1 MDPISILLLA
11 SSAFSAIKQGVATYK
26 EAKNVAGDVK
36 KIVGEIAGMFGP
48 TPTKEQKKQIV
59 AEQKRVQEVAAYDP
73 NQVMGN
79 IAKSLGEFMRHMQQI
94 QDFYKEEERKS
105 KEEVY
110 DGADSLAE
118 RALQRTLVLTQL
130 RQMESDLREQMIYQ
144 SPKELGDLWTR
155 FNEMREQIAVEQEQ
169 AREVRDQ
176 REAQARWQRRRVI
189 ADLQDK
195 AIYLAAALLIIVYLS
210 VFWSLLVM
218 DRKTR
223 WGF

>member
-1 MDPISILLLA
+1 MA
-11 SSAFSAIKQGVATYK
+11 SSAFSAIKQGIATYK
-26 EAKNVAGDVK
+26 DVKNTAGDVK
-36 KIVGEIAGMFGP
+36 KIVNEIAGMFGP
-48 TPTKEQKKQIV
+48 NPTKEQKKQIV

-73 NQVMGN
+73 NQVMGD
-79 IAKSLGEFMRHMQQI
+79 IAKRLGEFMRHMQQI
-94 QDFYKEEERKS
+94 QDFYLEEERKS

-130 RQMESDLREQMIYQ
+130 RQMESDLREQMVYG
-144 SPKELGDLWTR
+144 SPSELGNLWTR

-169 AREVRDQ
+169 ARAVRDQ
-176 REAQARWQRRRVI
+176 REAQVRWQRRKVI
-189 ADLQDK
+189 NDLQDK
-195 AIYLAAALLIIVYLS
+195 AIYLGAALCVIVYLS
-210 VFWSLLVM
+210 LFWGMLVM

>member
-1 MDPISILLLA
+1 
-11 SSAFSAIKQGVATYK
+11 
-26 EAKNVAGDVK
+26 
-36 KIVGEIAGMFGP
+36 
-48 TPTKEQKKQIV
+48 
-59 AEQKRVQEVAAYDP
+59 
-73 NQVMGN
+73 
-79 IAKSLGEFMRHMQQI
+79 
-94 QDFYKEEERKS
+94 
-105 KEEVY
+105 
-110 DGADSLAE
+110 
-118 RALQRTLVLTQL
+118 
-130 RQMESDLREQMIYQ
+130 MESDLREQMIYQ

-176 REAQARWQRRRVI
+176 REAQAKWQRRRVI

-195 AIYLAAALLIIVYLS
+195 AIYLGAALLIIVYLS

>member
-1 MDPISILLLA
+1 MLA
-11 SSAFSAIKQGVATYK
+11 SSAFGAIKQGIATYK
-26 EAKNVAGDVK
+26 DVKNTAGDVK
-36 KIVGEIAGMFGP
+36 KIVGELAGMFGP
-48 TPTKEQKKQIV
+48 NPTKEQKKQIA
-59 AEQKRVQEVAAYDP
+59 AEQKRVQEVAAFDP
-73 NQVMGN
+73 NQVMGD
-79 IAKSLGEFMRHMQQI
+79 IAKRLGEFMRHMQQI

-110 DGADSLAE
+110 EGVDSLAE

-130 RQMESDLREQMIYQ
+130 RQMETDLREQMIYQ
-144 SPKELGDLWTR
+144 SPPELGDLWTR

-176 REAQARWQRRRVI
+176 REAQARWQRRKMI
-189 ADLQDK
+189 GDLQDK
-195 AIYLAAALLIIVYLS
+195 AIYLAAALSVIVYLT

-218 DRKTR
+218 DRKVR

>member
-36 KIVGEIAGMFGP
+36 KIVNEIAGMFGP
-48 TPTKEQKKQIV
+48 SPTKEQKKQIV

-130 RQMESDLREQMIYQ
+130 RQMEADLREQMIYQ

-195 AIYLAAALLIIVYLS
+195 AIYLGAALLIIVYLS

>member
-1 MDPISILLLA
+1 MA

-59 AEQKRVQEVAAYDP
+59 AEQKRVQEVASYDP

-176 REAQARWQRRRVI
+176 REAQAKWQRRRVI

>member
-1 MDPISILLLA
+1 MA
-11 SSAFSAIKQGVATYK
+11 SSAFSAIKQGIATYK
-26 EAKNVAGDVK
+26 DVKNTAGDVK
-36 KIVGEIAGMFGP
+36 KIVNEIAGMFGP
-48 TPTKEQKKQIV
+48 SPTKEQKKQIV

-73 NQVMGN
+73 NQVMGD
-79 IAKSLGEFMRHMQQI
+79 IAKRLGEFMRHQQQI
-94 QDFYKEEERKS
+94 QDYYIEEERKS

-130 RQMESDLREQMIYQ
+130 RQMEADLREQMIYR
-144 SPKELGDLWTR
+144 SPQELGDLWTR

-169 AREVRDQ
+169 ARAVRDQ
-176 REAQARWQRRRVI
+176 REAQVRWQRRRMI

>member
-1 MDPISILLLA
+1 MDPISVLLLA
-11 SSAFSAIKQGVATYK
+11 SSAFSAIKQGIASYK
-26 EAKNVAGDVK
+26 ECKNVVGDVK
-36 KIVGEIAGMFGP
+36 NIVKEIGGMFGP
-48 TPTKEQKKQIV
+48 SPTKEQKKQIV

-94 QDFYKEEERKS
+94 QDYYLEEERKS

-110 DGADSLAE
+110 DGVDSLAE

-130 RQMESDLREQMIYQ
+130 RQMETDLREQMIFQ
-144 SPKELGDLWTR
+144 SPPELGNLWTR

-169 AREVRDQ
+169 ARAVRDQ
-176 REAQARWQRRRVI
+176 REAQVRWQRRRVI
-189 ADLQDK
+189 NDLQDK
-195 AIYLAAALLIIVYLS
+195 AIYLCAALCVILYLA
-210 VFWSLLVM
+210 VFWSLLVI

>member
-1 MDPISILLLA
+1 M
-11 SSAFSAIKQGVATYK
+11 
-26 EAKNVAGDVK
+26 
-36 KIVGEIAGMFGP
+36 
-48 TPTKEQKKQIV
+48 
-59 AEQKRVQEVAAYDP
+59 QEVAAYDP
-73 NQVMGN
+73 NQVMGD
-79 IAKSLGEFMRHMQQI
+79 IAKRLGEFMRHMQQI

-130 RQMESDLREQMIYQ
+130 RQMETDLREQMVYQ
-144 SPKELGDLWTR
+144 SPKELGNLWTR

-169 AREVRDQ
+169 ARAVRDQ
-176 REAQARWQRRRVI
+176 REAQARWQRRRMI

-195 AIYLAAALLIIVYLS
+195 AIYLGAALCVIVYLS

>member
-11 SSAFSAIKQGVATYK
+11 SSAFSAIKQGIATYK
-26 EAKNVAGDVK
+26 DVKNTAGDVK
-36 KIVGEIAGMFGP
+36 KIVNEIAGMFGP

-73 NQVMGN
+73 NQVMGD
-79 IAKSLGEFMRHMQQI
+79 IAKRLGEFMRHQQQI
-94 QDFYKEEERKS
+94 QDYYHEEERKS

-130 RQMESDLREQMIYQ
+130 TQMETDLREQMVYGA
-144 SPKELGDLWTR
+144 PPELGNLWTR
-155 FNEMREQIAVEQEQ
+155 FNEMREQISIEQEQ
-169 AREVRDQ
+169 ARAVRDQ
-176 REAQARWQRRRVI
+176 REAQAKWQRRRVI

-218 DRKTR
+218 DRKSR

>member
-1 MDPISILLLA
+1 
-11 SSAFSAIKQGVATYK
+11 
-26 EAKNVAGDVK
+26 
-36 KIVGEIAGMFGP
+36 
-48 TPTKEQKKQIV
+48 
-59 AEQKRVQEVAAYDP
+59 VQEVAAYDP
-73 NQVMGN
+73 NQVMGD
-79 IAKSLGEFMRHMQQI
+79 IAKRLGEFMRHMQQI
-94 QDFYKEEERKS
+94 QDYYHEEERKS

-130 RQMESDLREQMIYQ
+130 RQMEADLREQMIFQ
-144 SPKELGDLWTR
+144 SPPELGNLWTR
-155 FNEMREQIAVEQEQ
+155 FNEMREQISIEQAQ

>member
-1 MDPISILLLA
+1 MA
-11 SSAFSAIKQGVATYK
+11 SSAFSAIKQGIATYK
-26 EAKNVAGDVK
+26 DVKNTAGDVK

-130 RQMESDLREQMIYQ
+130 RQMEADLREQMIYQ

-176 REAQARWQRRRVI
+176 REAQAKWQRRRVI

-195 AIYLAAALLIIVYLS
+195 AIYLGAALLIIVYLS

>member
-1 MDPISILLLA
+1 VDPISVLLLA
-11 SSAFSAIKQGVATYK
+11 SSAFSAIKQGIASYK
-26 EAKNVAGDVK
+26 ECKNVIGDVK
-36 KIVGEIAGMFGP
+36 NIVKEIGGMFGP
-48 TPTKEQKKQIV
+48 SPTKEQKKQIV

-94 QDFYKEEERKS
+94 QDFYLEEERKS

-110 DGADSLAE
+110 DGVDSLAE

-130 RQMESDLREQMIYQ
+130 RQMETDLREQMIFQ
-144 SPKELGDLWTR
+144 SPPELGNLWTR

-169 AREVRDQ
+169 ARAVRDQ

-195 AIYLAAALLIIVYLS
+195 AIYLGAALCVILYLA
-210 VFWSLLVM
+210 VFWSLLVL

>member
-1 MDPISILLLA
+1 MA
-11 SSAFSAIKQGVATYK
+11 SSAFSAIKQGIATYK
-26 EAKNVAGDVK
+26 DVKNTAGDVK
-36 KIVGEIAGMFGP
+36 KIVNEIAGMFGP
-48 TPTKEQKKQIV
+48 NPTKEQKKQIV

-73 NQVMGN
+73 NQVMGD
-79 IAKSLGEFMRHMQQI
+79 IAKRLGEFMRHMQQI

-110 DGADSLAE
+110 EGVDSLAE

-130 RQMESDLREQMIYQ
+130 RQMETDLREQMIYQ
-144 SPKELGDLWTR
+144 SPPELGDLWTR

-176 REAQARWQRRRVI
+176 REAQARWQRRKMI
-189 ADLQDK
+189 GDLQDK
-195 AIYLAAALLIIVYLS
+195 AIYLAAALSVIVYLT

-218 DRKTR
+218 DRKVR

>member
-1 MDPISILLLA
+1 VDPISVLLLA
-11 SSAFSAIKQGVATYK
+11 SSAFSAIKQGIASYK
-26 EAKNVAGDVK
+26 ECKNVVGDVK
-36 KIVGEIAGMFGP
+36 NIVKEIGGMFGP
-48 TPTKEQKKQIV
+48 SPTKEQKKQIV

-94 QDFYKEEERKS
+94 QDFYLEEERKS

-110 DGADSLAE
+110 DGVDSLAE
-118 RALQRTLVLTQL
+118 RALQRTLVLSQL
-130 RQMESDLREQMIYQ
+130 RQMETDLREQMIYQ
-144 SPKELGDLWTR
+144 SPPELGDLWTR

-169 AREVRDQ
+169 ARAVRDQ
-176 REAQARWQRRRVI
+176 REAQVRWQRRRMI

-195 AIYLAAALLIIVYLS
+195 AIYLGAALCVIVYLS
-210 VFWSLLVM
+210 VFWSLLVL

>member
-1 MDPISILLLA
+1 MDPISVLLLA
-11 SSAFSAIKQGVATYK
+11 SSAFSAIKQGIASYK
-26 EAKNVAGDVK
+26 ECKNVIGDVK
-36 KIVGEIAGMFGP
+36 NIVKEIGGMFGP
-48 TPTKEQKKQIV
+48 NPTKEQKKQIV

-94 QDFYKEEERKS
+94 QDYYLEEERKS

-130 RQMESDLREQMIYQ
+130 RQMETDLREQMIFQ
-144 SPKELGDLWTR
+144 SPPELGNLWTR

-169 AREVRDQ
+169 ARAVRDQ
-176 REAQARWQRRRVI
+176 REAQVRWQRRKVI
-189 ADLQDK
+189 NDLQDK
-195 AIYLAAALLIIVYLS
+195 AIYLGAALCVILYLA

>member
-1 MDPISILLLA
+1 MDPISVLLLA
-11 SSAFSAIKQGVATYK
+11 SSAFSAIKQGIATYK
-26 EAKNVAGDVK
+26 EAKNVVGDVK
-36 KIVGEIAGMFGP
+36 NIVKEIGGMFGP
-48 TPTKEQKKQIV
+48 NPSKEQKKQIV

-79 IAKSLGEFMRHMQQI
+79 IAKSLGEFMRHQQQI
-94 QDFYKEEERKS
+94 QDYYLEEERKS

-130 RQMESDLREQMIYQ
+130 TQMETDLREQMVYGA
-144 SPKELGDLWTR
+144 PPELGNLWTR
-155 FNEMREQIAVEQEQ
+155 FNEMREQISIEQEQ
-169 AREVRDQ
+169 ARAVRDQ

-195 AIYLAAALLIIVYLS
+195 AIYLGAALLIIVYLS

>member
-1 MDPISILLLA
+1 VDPISILLMA
-11 SSAFSAIKQGVATYK
+11 SSAFSAIKQGIATYK
-26 EAKNVAGDVK
+26 DVKNTAGDVK
-36 KIVGEIAGMFGP
+36 KIVNEIAGMFGP
-48 TPTKEQKKQIV
+48 NPTKEQKKQIV

-73 NQVMGN
+73 NQVMGA
-79 IAKSLGEFMRHMQQI
+79 IANSLGEFMRHQQQI
-94 QDFYKEEERKS
+94 QDYYLEEERKS

-130 RQMESDLREQMIYQ
+130 RQMETDLREQMIYQ
-144 SPKELGDLWTR
+144 SPPELGDLWTR
-155 FNEMREQIAVEQEQ
+155 FNEMREQISIEQGQ

-176 REAQARWQRRRVI
+176 REAQARWQRRKLI
-189 ADLQDK
+189 SDLQDK
-195 AIYLAAALLIIVYLS
+195 AIYLGAVLSVMIYLS
-210 VFWSLLVM
+210 LFWSILVI

>member
-36 KIVGEIAGMFGP
+36 KIVNEIAGMFGP

-73 NQVMGN
+73 NQIMGN

-94 QDFYKEEERKS
+94 QDYYLEEERKS

-130 RQMESDLREQMIYQ
+130 RQMEADLREQMIYQ

-176 REAQARWQRRRVI
+176 REAQAKWQRRRVI

-195 AIYLAAALLIIVYLS
+195 AIYLGAALLIIVYLS